1 MPTEQITVQL
11 LLDIRDHQHL
21 HSAQLLDVIERQD
34 ESLRILKGIGKL
46 LRDKPSRPKL
56 SLPVGVWTTGLQ
68 YLAVL
73 GALGYLLRG
82 GDLEK
87 LADAVKLLG
96 LL

>member
-1 MPTEQITVQL
+1 MDTSIYP
-11 LLDIRDHQHL
+11 LLDRMRED
-21 HSAQLLDVIERQD
+21 QLQQTALLQDIADRQD
-34 ESLRILKGIGKL
+34 ESIRILKGIGKL
-46 LRDKPSRPKL
+46 LRDKPSKPKL

-73 GALGYLLRG
+73 GALVYLLKG

-87 LADAVKLLG
+87 LAGAAKLLG

>member
-1 MPTEQITVQL
+1 MDIYP
-11 LLDIRDHQHL
+11 LLDRIRED
-21 HSAQLLDVIERQD
+21 QLRQTGMLIDVIERQD

-46 LRDKPSRPKL
+46 LRDKPSKPKL
-56 SLPVGVWTTGLQ
+56 SLPAGVWTTGLQ

-73 GALGYLLRG
+73 GALVYLLRG

-87 LADAVKLLG
+87 LAGVVKLLG